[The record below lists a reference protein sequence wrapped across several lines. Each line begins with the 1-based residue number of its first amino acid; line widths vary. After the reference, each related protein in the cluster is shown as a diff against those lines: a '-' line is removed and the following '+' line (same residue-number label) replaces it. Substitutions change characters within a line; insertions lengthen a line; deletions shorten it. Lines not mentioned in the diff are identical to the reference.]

1 MSSAVDELLPEYVL
15 GTLAPEQ
22 AKEVDAALAA
32 SPALR
37 REVDALTEALAGSAD
52 WLPPQPPS
60 ASVRSRLFTSIASGE
75 RFAPFVEELSR
86 IFDLPRGAI
95 RGILSRV
102 DQATSWLTWAPGI
115 DYQHFPP
122 GPRFAGVAGVEAG
135 LVRLTAG
142 TTFIR
147 HRHTGGP
154 EQTFVVQ
161 GTMRDGDQLYGPGAL
176 VTREKDTEHDYSA
189 AGSEDLVI
197 IVLHH
202 GIQPV

>member
-15 GTLAPEQ
+15 GTLTPEQ
-22 AKEVDAALAA
+22 MKEVDAALVS

-52 WLPPQPPS
+52 WLPPQAPS
-60 ASVRSRLFTSIASGE
+60 ASVRARLFESIAAGE
-75 RFAPFVEELSR
+75 RFGPHVAQLSR
-86 IFDLPRGAI
+86 IFDLSRDAI

-115 DYQHFPP
+115 DYQHFVP

-135 LVRLTAG
+135 LVRLHAG

-154 EQTFVVQ
+154 EQTFVLQ
-161 GTMRDGDQLYGPGAL
+161 GTMRDGDQTYGPGSL
-176 VTREKDTEHDYSA
+176 VVREKDTEHDYSA
-189 AGSEDLVI
+189 DGIEDLVI